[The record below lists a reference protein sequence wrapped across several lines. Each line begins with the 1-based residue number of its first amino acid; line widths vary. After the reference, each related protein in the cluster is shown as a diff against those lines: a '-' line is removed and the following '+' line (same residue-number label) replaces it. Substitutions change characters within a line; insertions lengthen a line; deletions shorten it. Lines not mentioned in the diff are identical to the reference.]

1 MQDQRQ
7 VAETIFTYALTA
19 VEPAQLIKR
28 AIRING
34 HTLHCVD
41 DIVDL
46 QDFNNIYVIG
56 AGKASVPMAA
66 AMEEIIDSKI
76 SRGAITTKYG
86 HATPLHY
93 IVTTEAGHPVPDE
106 NGLKGTDAIKSILE
120 SATEDDL
127 AILLLSGGGSALLA
141 DIPWGC
147 TLSDIQQCNE
157 LLLQSGADI
166 VEINTVRKHL
176 SNVKGGQLARV
187 AYPAKVITLILS
199 DVSGDPLDVIASGPT
214 VPDPTTFADAWKVLE
229 LYNLLNKVPD
239 SVLVYLTEGK
249 TGTYPETPK
258 PGDRIFERVSNYI
271 IGSNRLALA
280 FARKKAEE
288 LGYFVD
294 VYSEQLKGEAR
305 EVAKTIINY
314 AKDVYADIS
323 KPKPYCILAGGET
336 TVTIHGSGLGGRN
349 QELALA
355 AAIEIEHH
363 TGITLL
369 SAGTDGTDGPTDAT
383 GAVVDSA
390 TVFHAT
396 ELGIDGNVYLKNN
409 NSYHFFQQVGGHLIT
424 GPTQTNVMDL
434 IIVLIHD

>member
-7 VAETIFTYALTA
+7 VARTIFAHALTA

-28 AIRING
+28 VIGIDG
-34 HTLHCVD
+34 YTLHCVNE
-41 DIVDL
+41 IVDL
-46 QDFNNIYVIG
+46 QAFNNIYVIG

-66 AMEEIIDSKI
+66 AMEEIIDAKI
-76 SRGAITTKYG
+76 SKGAITTKYG
-86 HATPLHY
+86 HATPLQC

-106 NGLKGTDAIKSILE
+106 NGLKGTETIKSILE
-120 SATEDDL
+120 SATENDL
-127 AILLLSGGGSALLA
+127 VIMLLSGGGSALLA
-141 DIPWGC
+141 DIPLGC

-176 SNVKGGQLARV
+176 SNVKGGQLARI
-187 AYPAKVITLILS
+187 AYPAKVVTLILS
-199 DVSGDPLDVIASGPT
+199 DVLGDPLNVIASGPT

-229 LYNLLNKVPD
+229 KYNLLNKIPD
-239 SVLVYLTEGK
+239 SVLAYLTEGK
-249 TGTYPETPK
+249 TGTHQETPK

-280 FARKKAEE
+280 FAREKAEE
-288 LGYFVD
+288 LGYIVEI
-294 VYSEQLKGEAR
+294 YSNQLQGEAR
-305 EVAKTIINY
+305 EVAKMIISQ
-314 AKDVYADIS
+314 AKEVYKDIT

-336 TVTIHGSGLGGRN
+336 TVTIRGNGLGGRN

-355 AAIEIEHH
+355 AAIELEHQA
-363 TGITLL
+363 GITLL

-383 GAVVDSA
+383 GALADSA
-390 TVFHAT
+390 TLFEAI

-409 NSYHFFQQVGGHLIT
+409 DSYHFFQQVGGHLIT

-434 IIVLIHD
+434 IVVLIHA